1 MPIDQTSWENFER
14 LLAWLEL
21 DQEKAGEKYEQ
32 IRRNLLDYFRR
43 HGALDPLSL
52 ADEVFVRVTRKVD
65 AVAPN
70 FVGDPYNYFL
80 AVARNVLAEWRRQ
93 PGQAE
98 LPADIPVFPDDGAAE
113 LKETLLQGLEHCW
126 EQLSVEEQENLLR
139 YYLETPTQKLYESRE
154 QLARDLGVTL
164 NALRV
169 MTHRL
174 RSKLKHCIEKSVS
187 KKKKMK

>member
-14 LLAWLEL
+14 LLAWLGL
-21 DQEKAGEKYEQ
+21 DQEKAAEKYEQ

-65 AVAPN
+65 KVAPN

-98 LPADIPVFPDDGAAE
+98 LPTDIPVFPDDGAAE
-113 LKETLLQGLEHCW
+113 LKEMLLQGLEHCW

-154 QLARDLGVTL
+154 QLARDLDLTL

-174 RSKLKHCIEKSVS
+174 RSKLKHCIENSVS
-187 KKKKMK
+187 KKKR